1 MKPSR
6 AGPLLLTVVS
16 ALASLGLQNAPVPA
30 EPAPL
35 GPGSRIERAMKA
47 GEEHRYRIDLSA
59 GEYVQALIEQQG
71 LDVEEA
77 VLGPDGKP
85 VLEMD
90 SFSAEKGP
98 EPLAFVAHTSGAYV
112 LVVRG
117 TEGDAATA
125 GYVLQV
131 EAVRQPEEADLL
143 RVRTV
148 EATGRQAR
156 LYATGKPKEAR
167 EALET
172 GHHAVLGWRALGER
186 RLEMYAELGIGVI
199 HRVSFGEYREAKP
212 FLERALMAAREKGE
226 VGCLG
231 QALFNLATTTARLGL
246 FGESQSYFEEAL
258 ALHRRSGRRAREA
271 YILTPLGR
279 MLVAAGDPQ
288 QGLERLHEAL
298 AIFEAVGDLGNFP
311 DTRGLTR
318 VYIGDA
324 YLELSEHEL
333 AVAEYRRARTLLGD
347 HDRRDVHVQHA
358 RALTGMGTALAA
370 LGDNAAAR
378 SAYEE
383 ALGIARKLGHPGLQA
398 EAASKLGE
406 LMREDSDLA
415 GARQLFESA
424 LDVFR
429 TAGDPI
435 GSAATQCRLGEIH
448 RRAGARAEARSAFEA
463 ALAAA
468 PRASVSL
475 RACAQQGLARLAV
488 SEGRLEAARG
498 HAEAALEAAESF
510 RASVASHR
518 TRAATLAA
526 QQSLYELLIDI
537 HHREHERDPGQGHDA
552 AALEVSERARARS
565 LLELLAEGRVHIR
578 QGVEPSLLDADRS
591 LRLRLNADAE
601 AQEEAL
607 ASGRRERAEALDRE
621 ILAMTTQ
628 LAEVQD
634 RIRRASPRYAAL
646 AQPRPLRLAEIQRDV
661 LDDDTVLLEYALG
674 ETRSLLWVV
683 SREALSTVPLAPRAE
698 IESAAARVHETL
710 SRPTGSATGEIEQLS
725 ALVLPAAARSLLTRK
740 RLLVV
745 APGAL
750 QYIPFG
756 ALRLPEASPLL
767 ARFEVVS
774 APSVSV
780 IATLRVEQRERH
792 PARTVAV
799 FADPV
804 FEASDPRVATSARRV
819 ALADRERMAARD
831 LPRALRDWT
840 DRGGSALSRLPFSRQ
855 EAVAIQALAQP
866 GSALV
871 ATGFAAS
878 RQSLTAAGVSDYR
891 ILHFATH
898 GVLNTRH
905 PDLSGVVLS
914 LVDREGRRQDGF
926 LRLHEIYN
934 LRLGAELVVLSG
946 CQTGLGKALR
956 GEGLIGLT
964 RGFMYAG
971 AQRVV
976 ASLWRVDDE
985 STAELMKHLYRAML
999 KDGQRP
1005 AEALRSAQVRM
1016 SQDRRWS
1023 APFYWAG
1030 FVLQGDWR

>member
-1 MKPSR
+1 MTSLPR
-6 AGPLLLTVVS
+6 ARFVLTVVS
-16 ALASLGLQNAPVPA
+16 ALASLGLQKAPVPT
-30 EPAPL
+30 EPAAL
-35 GPGSRIERAMKA
+35 VSGSRIERLMKA

-59 GEYVQALIEQQG
+59 GEYVQALVEQQG
-71 LDVEEA
+71 VDVEEA

-98 EPLAFVAHTSGAYV
+98 EPLAFVAHTSGAFV

-117 TEGDAATA
+117 LEGDAPTA
-125 GYVLQV
+125 RYLLHV
-131 EAVRQPEEADLL
+131 EAVRAPSEADLL
-143 RVRTV
+143 RVRTA

-167 EALET
+167 EALDR
-172 GHHAVLGWRALGER
+172 GRQAVLGWRTLGER

-199 HRVSFGEYREAKP
+199 HRVSFGEYREAKLP
-212 FLERALMAAREKGE
+212 LERALAAAREIEE

-231 QALFNLATTTARLGL
+231 QALFNLASTTARLGL
-246 FGESQSYFEEAL
+246 FGESQAYFEEAL
-258 ALHRRSGRRAREA
+258 ALHRKSGRRAREA
-271 YILTPLGR
+271 YMLMPLGR

-288 QGLERLHEAL
+288 QGLERLQEAL
-298 AIFEAVGDLGNFP
+298 GIFEAVGDDGNVP
-311 DTRGLTR
+311 DTRALAR
-318 VYIGDA
+318 VYMGDA

-333 AVAEYRRARTLLGD
+333 ALAEYRRARSLLGA
-347 HDRRDVHVQHA
+347 HDRRDVQVQHS
-358 RALTGMGTALAA
+358 RALTGMGTALVA
-370 LGDNAAAR
+370 LRDVAGAR

-383 ALGIARKLGHPGLQA
+383 ALAIARKLGHPGLQA
-398 EAASKLGE
+398 EATSRLGE
-406 LMREDSDLA
+406 LLREGSDLA
-415 GARQLFESA
+415 GARKLFASA
-424 LDVFR
+424 LEVFR
-429 TAGDPI
+429 SAGDPL
-435 GSAATQCRLGEIH
+435 GGAGTQCRLGEIH
-448 RRAGARAEARSAFEA
+448 RRLGELAVARSAFVA
-463 ALAAA
+463 ALGAA
-468 PRASVSL
+468 PRLSVSV

-488 SEGRLEAARG
+488 SEGRLEAARA

-537 HHREHERDPGQGHDA
+537 HHREHEADPLAGHDA

-565 LLELLAEGRVHIR
+565 LLELLAEGRVQVR
-578 QGVEPSLLDADRS
+578 QGVERTLLEAERS
-591 LRLRLNADAE
+591 LRQRLNADAE

-621 ILAMTTQ
+621 ILALTTQ

-646 AQPRPLRLAEIQRDV
+646 TQPRPLRLAEIQRDV

-674 ETRSLLWVV
+674 EARSLLWVV
-683 SREALSTVPLAPRAE
+683 SRDTLATVPLASRSE
-698 IESAAARVHETL
+698 IESAAASVHETL
-710 SRPTGSATGEIEQLS
+710 SQPTARSAGQIERLS
-725 ALVLPAAARSLLTRK
+725 DLVLPAAARKHLTRK

-750 QYIPFG
+750 QYVPFG
-756 ALRLPEASPLL
+756 ALRLPDSRPLL

-774 APSVSV
+774 APSASV
-780 IATLRVEQRERH
+780 IATLRAEPRERRA
-792 PARTVAV
+792 ARTVAV

-804 FEASDPRVATSARRV
+804 FEASDPRVAVSARRPATAGRPQV
-819 ALADRERMAARD
+819 AARD

-840 DRGGSALSRLPFSRQ
+840 DRGGSVLSRLPFSRQ
-855 EAVAIQALAQP
+855 EAAAIRSLAPPGAAL
-866 GSALV
+866 L

-878 RQSLTAAGVSDYR
+878 RESVTAPGVSDYR

-934 LRLGAELVVLSG
+934 LDLGAELVVLSG

-971 AQRVV
+971 AERVV

-985 STAELMKHLYRAML
+985 STAELMKHFYRAML

-1005 AEALRSAQVRM
+1005 AEALRSAQLRM
-1016 SQDRRWS
+1016 SQSRRWS